1 MLESASS
8 ISENCPMSLSDAL
21 KMPLSFESTYFN
33 SSAWET
39 RKKNLE
45 NDIERHNAFIKLG
58 QEVIK
63 GLNALAS
70 RSR

>member
-1 MLESASS
+1 MLDTVSS
-8 ISENCPMSLSDAL
+8 ISENCPMPLSDAL

-39 RKKNLE
+39 RKKYLE

-58 QEVIK
+58 HEVIK
-63 GLNALAS
+63 GLNALAG
-70 RSR
+70 RYR

>member
-1 MLESASS
+1 M
-8 ISENCPMSLSDAL
+8 PLSDAL

-33 SSAWET
+33 SSAWEN
-39 RKKNLE
+39 RKKHLE
-45 NDIERHNAFIKLG
+45 NEIERHNAFIKLG

-63 GLNALAS
+63 GLNTLAS

>member
-1 MLESASS
+1 MLEAVNS
-8 ISENCPMSLSDAL
+8 ISANCPMPLFDAL

-33 SSAWET
+33 SSAWES
-39 RKKNLE
+39 RKKYLE
-45 NDIERHNAFIKLG
+45 NEVERHNAFIKLG

>member
-1 MLESASS
+1 
-8 ISENCPMSLSDAL
+8 
-21 KMPLSFESTYFN
+21 MPLSFESTYFN